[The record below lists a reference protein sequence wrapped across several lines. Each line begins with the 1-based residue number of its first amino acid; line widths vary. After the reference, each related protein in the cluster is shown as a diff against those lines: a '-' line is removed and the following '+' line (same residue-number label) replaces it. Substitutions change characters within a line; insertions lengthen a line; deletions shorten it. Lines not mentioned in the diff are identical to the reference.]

1 MDELDL
7 ISTPT
12 LSSSLDDIFYI
23 LKKTLYRL
31 LSTGSITAVNLLTRE
46 LRGVLDENVAE
57 VWRSRMETALK
68 DLQAGQQGSGMAIGV
83 GAMGGMASMGG
94 GRAREEEKER
104 REKEARAIFIVRN
117 LSLALALLDAKSS
130 DEGLFRSY
138 RYTSTTSIPQ
148 HPIPRDSI
156 PNS

>member
-31 LSTGSITAVNLLTRE
+31 ISTGSISAVTALCRE
-46 LRGVLDENVAE
+46 LRSVLEENVTE

-83 GAMGGMASMGG
+83 GAMGGMASIGG

-104 REKEARAIFIVRN
+104 KEKEARSVFIV
-117 LSLALALLDAKSS
+117 S
-130 DEGLFRSY
+130 
-138 RYTSTTSIPQ
+138 P
-148 HPIPRDSI
+148 
-156 PNS
+156 

>member
-1 MDELDL
+1 
-7 ISTPT
+7 
-12 LSSSLDDIFYI
+12 
-23 LKKTLYRL
+23 
-31 LSTGSITAVNLLTRE
+31 
-46 LRGVLDENVAE
+46 
-57 VWRSRMETALK
+57 METALK

-117 LSLALALLDAKSS
+117 LSLALALLDAESS
-130 DEGLFRSY
+130 DGGIFRSY

-148 HPIPRDSI
+148 HPIPPGSI